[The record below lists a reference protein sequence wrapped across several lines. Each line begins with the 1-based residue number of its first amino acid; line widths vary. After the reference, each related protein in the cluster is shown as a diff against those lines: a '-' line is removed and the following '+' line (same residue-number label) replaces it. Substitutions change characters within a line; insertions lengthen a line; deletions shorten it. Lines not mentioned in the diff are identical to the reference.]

1 MDKKIVFYALIGI
14 DIVIVALLCFF
25 IFGRNTDEKKEGIKQ
40 ESVAETADINTDS
53 QEEKTV
59 TAETEKIPEKE
70 EKKASKKKGEK
81 KEDKKDDESDD
92 KEKGDNKPE
101 EDYRWVDEY
110 LEIVNTWKN
119 KHGADDYVGYS
130 MAYLNDDDIPE
141 LVLTCPDGPFA
152 GVDIYTVV
160 NGIASRVELEPF
172 ENENTYS
179 DYTIPGRQGQGDSYI
194 ERSGVYIMEG
204 AGGGQWYEEGFIL
217 NGNSLDQI
225 YNHYTSWISDDHTD
239 VDPEA
244 YYEEYNYDFQFKKRD
259 GSFFNDSQTRTSED
273 PDTYAGYFEFTDLD
287 EKYFPEIE
295 KEYGFKREDMKSLG
309 GDYDFDYDSIVDKI
323 KSFRP

>member
-40 ESVAETADINTDS
+40 ESVAETADINTES
-53 QEEKTV
+53 QGEKTV

-70 EKKASKKKGEK
+70 EKKTSKKKGEK
-81 KEDKKDDESDD
+81 KKDKKDDESDD

-110 LEIVNTWKN
+110 LEIVNRWKN

-141 LVLTCPDGPFA
+141 LILTCPDGPFA

-194 ERSGVYIMEG
+194 ERSGIYIMSG
-204 AGGGQWYEEGFIL
+204 AGGGHEYESGFAL
-217 NGNSLDQI
+217 AGSKLEEI
-225 YNHYTSWISDDHTD
+225 YDDSKSYYFD
-239 VDPEA
+239 GED
-244 YYEEYNYDFQFKKRD
+244 YEEYVYSMIFKKKD
-259 GSFFNDSQTRTSED
+259 GSVIDDTQTRTSNDSNTDE
-273 PDTYAGYFEFTDLD
+273 GYYSFSDLD
-287 EKYFPEIE
+287 SKYIAEIE